1 MITGIFYSLFSAT
14 CFGFLAI
21 FGKYGTILKISA
33 TELLTYRFIIGSLFF
48 ILFFLLKDR
57 KLFRIDFENFIR
69 ACVAGGIFYLLMSY
83 FFFKALEYVP
93 ASTTSLI
100 LYIYPFTVSILSM
113 FFFKI
118 KISRSLLISLILIAS
133 GCILIFYDAFNRS
146 LDLRGVLFAVLAMLV
161 FSFYLIYVQKTI
173 SNIKPITFSFYV
185 IFTAGISFSIS
196 NNPLGILHLNSKQLI
211 LVILIG
217 IIPTF
222 LAVTLQFIAIE
233 KIGSVN
239 TAIFSTVEP
248 IVTVSAS
255 YFLLGDNIVI
265 QQVMGMFMI
274 ILGIVLPNL
283 KNIKKRS

>member
-1 MITGIFYSLFSAT
+1 MISGIFYALLSAT
-14 CFGFLAI
+14 FFGFLGI

-57 KLFRIDFENFIR
+57 KLFRIDLKNFIR

-83 FFFKALEYVP
+83 FFFKALEYIP

-100 LYIYPFTVSILSM
+100 LYIYPLMVSILSIL
-113 FFFKI
+113 FFGI
-118 KISRSLLISLILIAS
+118 KISRSLFISLILIAS

-146 LDLRGVLFAVLAMLV
+146 LDLRGVLFAFLAMLV

-173 SNIKPITFSFYV
+173 SNVKPITFSFYV
-185 IFTAGISFSIS
+185 ILTAGLSFTLF
-196 NNPLGILHLNSKQLI
+196 NNPIGIFNLNNKQI
-211 LVILIG
+211 VLVILIG

-222 LAVTLQFIAIE
+222 LAVMLQFIAIE
-233 KIGSVN
+233 KIGSVY
-239 TAIFSTVEP
+239 TSIFSTIEP

-255 YFLLGDNIVI
+255 YFFLDDNIVI

-283 KNIKKRS
+283 KILKKRS

>member
-1 MITGIFYSLFSAT
+1 MISGIFYALLSAT
-14 CFGFLAI
+14 FFGFLGI

-57 KLFRIDFENFIR
+57 KLFRIDLKNFIR

-83 FFFKALEYVP
+83 FFFKALEYIP

-100 LYIYPFTVSILSM
+100 LYIYPLMVSILSIL
-113 FFFKI
+113 FFGI
-118 KISRSLLISLILIAS
+118 KISRSLFISLILIAS

-146 LDLRGVLFAVLAMLV
+146 LDLRGVLFAFLAMLV

-173 SNIKPITFSFYV
+173 SNVKPITFSFYV
-185 IFTAGISFSIS
+185 ILTAGLSFTLF
-196 NNPLGILHLNSKQLI
+196 NNPIGILNLNNKQI
-211 LVILIG
+211 VLVVLIG

-222 LAVTLQFIAIE
+222 LAVMLQFIAIE
-233 KIGSVN
+233 KIGSVY
-239 TAIFSTVEP
+239 TSIFSTIEP

-255 YFLLGDNIVI
+255 YFFLDDNIVI

-283 KNIKKRS
+283 KILKKRS